1 MRNAVLA
8 MLVLGALLA
17 GSTWARD
24 AALSSPAGPVVPSCV
39 NPALP
44 PELLDGSVQAP
55 AKPLS
60 VVVATGSGVTL
71 RLAVANDEPTREKG
85 LMCVLKLKPQHG
97 MIFVFDR
104 ASDWEFWMKDTL
116 APLDMVW
123 VGDDGTIAN
132 VAANVPASTLATS
145 DDAVARRRGHG
156 RFVIELAAGEA
167 QTDGLKPGGR
177 LKLPPLSTA
186 SHY

>member
-8 MLVLGALLA
+8 SLVIGALLGGA
-17 GSTWARD
+17 ACARG
-24 AALSSPAGPVVPSCV
+24 AAQSYPPGPVVASCA

-55 AKPLS
+55 PKPLR

-71 RLAVANDEPTREKG
+71 RLAVASDESSREKG

-123 VGDDGTIAN
+123 VGDDGTIEN
-132 VAANVPASTLATS
+132 VAADVPASTLSTS

-167 QTDGLKPGGR
+167 QTDGLKPGAR
-177 LKLPPLSTA
+177 LKLPALSTT